1 MCAVLISCVAY
12 EQGRRIGDIPI
23 SEIRSF
29 RRPGCFVWVAIRDP
43 EPSEVEVLQAEF
55 DLHDLAVE
63 DAQRGHQRPKLD
75 EYGSTLFAVVQTI
88 EHSEGELHA
97 GEAAIFVGQDF
108 VLSIRRA
115 TRMGFADV
123 RTRTELEPDL
133 LQHGPAYVF
142 YALLDTIVDRYFPV
156 VQSVAD
162 EIEELEEK
170 IFAGQ
175 TSRSHIQTMYGIKR
189 KLVTLKHAVHPLLE
203 VTGKLFGGRVPSVC
217 SGLQEYFRDVH
228 DHLIRLNQDIDDL
241 RDMITTAVSVN
252 LSLLTI
258 SENEITKRLASYAA
272 LVAVPTMIAGI
283 YGMNFQ
289 YMPEL
294 QSKWGYPVA
303 LGIMVVCDAYLA
315 YRFKKARWF

>member
-1 MCAVLISCVAY
+1 MLISCVAY
-12 EQGRRIGDIPI
+12 EQGHRLGDIPI
-23 SEIRSF
+23 SEIRSV
-29 RRPGCFVWVAIRDP
+29 RGRPGCFVWVAIRDP
-43 EPSEVEVLQAEF
+43 EPGEVEALQAEF

-75 EYGSTLFAVVQTI
+75 EYGSTLFAVIQTI
-88 EHSEGELHA
+88 EQDEHELHA
-97 GEAAIFVGQDF
+97 GEAAIFVGQGF

-133 LQHGPAYVF
+133 LKHGPAYVF
-142 YALLDTIVDRYFPV
+142 YALLDAIVDRYFPV
-156 VQSVAD
+156 VNSVSD
-162 EIEELEEK
+162 EIEELEAK

-175 TSRSHIQTMYGIKR
+175 TSRSHIETMYGIKR

-203 VTGKLFGGRVPSVC
+203 VTGKLFGGRVPSLC
-217 SGLQEYFRDVH
+217 AGLQEYFRDVH

-258 SENEITKRLASYAA
+258 SENEITKRLAAYAA

-294 QSKWGYPVA
+294 QSRWGYPVV
-303 LGIMVVCDAYLA
+303 LGIMIVCDVYLA

>member
-1 MCAVLISCVAY
+1 MLISCVAY
-12 EQGRRIGDIPI
+12 ENGRRVGDIPVA
-23 SEIRSF
+23 EIRS
-29 RRPGCFVWVAIRDP
+29 RRGRPGSFVWVAIRDP
-43 EPSEVEVLQAEF
+43 EPAEIEALQAEF

-88 EHSEGELHA
+88 EQDAGELHA
-97 GEAAIFVGQDF
+97 GEAAIFVGTDF

-115 TRMGFADV
+115 TRLGFADV
-123 RTRTELEPDL
+123 RTRTELEPEL

-156 VQSVAD
+156 VANVSD
-162 EIEELEEK
+162 EIEELEER

-175 TSRSHIQTMYGIKR
+175 TSRGHIETMYGIKR
-189 KLVTLKHAVHPLLE
+189 KLMTLKHAVHPLLE
-203 VTGKLFGGRVPSVC
+203 VTGKLHGGRVPPVC
-217 SGLQEYFRDVH
+217 TGLQDYFRDVH
-228 DHLIRLNQDIDDL
+228 DHLTRLNQDIDDL

-258 SENEITKRLASYAA
+258 SENEITKRLAAYAA
-272 LVAVPTMIAGI
+272 LVAIPTMIAGI
-283 YGMNFQ
+283 YGMNFD

-294 QSKWGYPVA
+294 RTPWGYPIA
-303 LGIMVVCDAYLA
+303 LGVMVVIDGYLI

>member
-1 MCAVLISCVAY
+1 MLISCVAY
-12 EQGRRIGDIPI
+12 ENGRRTGDIPI
-23 SEIRSF
+23 SEIRAA
-29 RRPGCFVWVAIRDP
+29 RGRPGCFVWVAIRDP
-43 EPSEVEVLQAEF
+43 DPGEIEALQSEF

-75 EYGSTLFAVVQTI
+75 EYGSTLFAVIQTI
-88 EHSEGELHA
+88 EPAGSELHA
-97 GEAAIFVGQDF
+97 GEAAIFVGHDY

-115 TRMGFADV
+115 TRVGFADV
-123 RTRTELEPDL
+123 RTRTELEPEL

-156 VQSVAD
+156 VGAVSD

-170 IFAGQ
+170 IFSGQ
-175 TSRSHIQTMYGIKR
+175 TSRGHIETMYGIKR
-189 KLVTLKHAVHPLLE
+189 KLMTLKHAVHPLLE
-203 VTGKLFGGRVPSVC
+203 VTGKLFGGRVPPIC
-217 SGLQEYFRDVH
+217 SGLQDYFRDVH

-258 SENEITKRLASYAA
+258 SENEITKRLAAYAA

-294 QSKWGYPVA
+294 QSRWGYPIA
-303 LGIMVVCDAYLA
+303 RGIMAAIDAYLI

>member
-1 MCAVLISCVAY
+1 
-12 EQGRRIGDIPI
+12 
-23 SEIRSF
+23 
-29 RRPGCFVWVAIRDP
+29 
-43 EPSEVEVLQAEF
+43 VLQAEF

-63 DAQRGHQRPKLD
+63 DAQRGHQRPKLE

-88 EHSEGELHA
+88 EHAEHELHS

-123 RTRTELEPDL
+123 RTRTEREPDL
-133 LQHGPAYVF
+133 LRHGPAYVF
-142 YALLDTIVDRYFPV
+142 YALLDAIVDRYFPV
-156 VQSVAD
+156 VASVSD

-175 TSRSHIQTMYGIKR
+175 TSRGHIETMYGIKR

-203 VTGKLFGGRVPSVC
+203 VTGKLFGGRVPSLC
-217 SGLQEYFRDVH
+217 LGLQDYFRDVH
-228 DHLIRLNQDIDDL
+228 DHLTRLNQDIDDL

-258 SENEITKRLASYAA
+258 SENEITKRLAAYAA
-272 LVAVPTMIAGI
+272 LVAVPTMIAGV

-294 QSKWGYPVA
+294 QSKWGYPLA
-303 LGIMVVCDAYLA
+303 LGIMIVCDVYLA

>member
-1 MCAVLISCVAY
+1 VLISCVAY
-12 EQGRRIGDIPI
+12 EQGHRIGDIPI
-23 SEIRSF
+23 SEIRAF

-43 EPSEVEVLQAEF
+43 DPDEVTALQAEF

-75 EYGSTLFAVVQTI
+75 EYGSTLFAIVQTI
-88 EHSEGELHA
+88 EHSERELHA

-115 TRMGFADV
+115 TRVGFSDV

-133 LQHGPAYVF
+133 LKHGPAYVF

-156 VQSVAD
+156 VESVAD

-175 TSRSHIQTMYGIKR
+175 TSRGHIQTMYGIKR

-217 SGLQEYFRDVH
+217 SGLQDYFRDVH
-228 DHLIRLNQDIDDL
+228 DHLTRLNQDIDDL

-303 LGIMVVCDAYLA
+303 LGIMIVCDVYLA

>member
-1 MCAVLISCVAY
+1 MLISCVAY
-12 EQGRRIGDIPI
+12 EGGRRIGDIPI
-23 SEIRSF
+23 SEIRSM

-43 EPSEVEVLQAEF
+43 DPGEVEALQAEF

-63 DAQRGHQRPKLD
+63 DAQRGHQRPKLE

-88 EHSEGELHA
+88 EQSEGELHA

-115 TRMGFADV
+115 TRMGFSDV
-123 RTRTELEPDL
+123 RTRTELEPEL

-142 YALLDTIVDRYFPV
+142 YALLDAIVDRYFPV
-156 VQSVAD
+156 VESVSD
-162 EIEELEEK
+162 EIEELEAK

-175 TSRSHIQTMYGIKR
+175 TSRDHIETMYGIKR
-189 KLVTLKHAVHPLLE
+189 KLVMLKHAVHPLLE

-217 SGLQEYFRDVH
+217 SGLQDYFRDVH
-228 DHLIRLNQDIDDL
+228 DHLIRLNQNIDDL

-258 SENEITKRLASYAA
+258 SENEITKRLAAYAA
-272 LVAVPTMIAGI
+272 LVAIPTMIAGI
-283 YGMNFQ
+283 YGMNFH

-303 LGIMVVCDAYLA
+303 LGIMAACDIYLA